1 MEPVLVIVGD
11 EEGLPGGREE
21 TMQERRG
28 RRAALTCRM
37 FFFGDQDFEGEA
49 TVHDVST
56 NGCRAASTIALAVGM
71 PLKLSLFLP
80 DSYKWPLRVEQ
91 AVVRWIDGEQ
101 FGLEFTEFRLAQRDR
116 LRALMMRT
124 RP

>member
-1 MEPVLVIVGD
+1 MDTTMASED
-11 EEGLPGGREE
+11 RLPGGQEE
-21 TMQERRG
+21 AMIERRG
-28 RRAALTCRM
+28 RRATLTCRM

-56 NGCRAASTIALAVGM
+56 NGCRAASTIALTVGM
-71 PLKLSLFLP
+71 PLRLSLFLP

-116 LRALMMRT
+116 LRALMMKT